1 MGVTDAYCCEPVRTS
16 EHTSTTVGV
25 ETLLMYSTQGPVHT
39 LRGSAAAAVQQR
51 VLAAEAALR
60 GGRSAAAIPRPSGLR
75 AVALPGAGFAPAGP
89 LRAGSLSSP
98 RVRPPAETSV

>member
-1 MGVTDAYCCEPVRTS
+1 MHCS
-16 EHTSTTVGV
+16 EHLGTVERTSTTAQSHDMT
-25 ETLLMYSTQGPVHT
+25 TLHLQCTQGPVHT

-60 GGRSAAAIPRPSGLR
+60 GGRGAAAIPRPGGAR

-98 RVRPPAETSV
+98 RVRPSADTSV